1 MRRVAEK
8 AGVPIQDFCVRQD
21 VGCGSTVGPI
31 IATRLGVRTVDV
43 GLPQLSMHSAR
54 EMCGVED
61 VLHGVNF
68 FTALFQR
75 FHEVEESLAG
85 TD

>member
-1 MRRVAEK
+1 M
-8 AGVPIQDFCVRQD
+8 GI
-21 VGCGSTVGPI
+21 
-31 IATRLGVRTVDV
+31 RTVDV

-68 FTALFQR
+68 FKAFFSH
-75 FHEVEESLAG
+75 FHKVEESLKG

>member
-1 MRRVAEK
+1 M
-8 AGVPIQDFCVRQD
+8 
-21 VGCGSTVGPI
+21 GPI
-31 IATRLGVRTVDV
+31 IATRLGIRTVDV

-68 FTALFQR
+68 FTRYFAH
-75 FHEVEESLAG
+75 FHAVEESLQSG
-85 TD
+85 E